1 MRLPP
6 RPTVY
11 EINTAVW
18 LERLGRERGR
28 ALELGEVPAAEWDA
42 LAGLP
47 VDAVWL
53 MGVWERSPA
62 GLAIALQRSG
72 DPGRQPSRAPRPRTR
87 GRDRVP
93 VLRPRLRG

>member
-18 LERLGRERGR
+18 LERLGRDKGR
-28 ALELGEVPAAEWDA
+28 ALTLDEVPDAEWDA

-62 GLAIALQRSG
+62 GPRDRAAATRESRPAIG
-72 DPGRQPSRAPRPRTR
+72 PPSPISHPRT
-87 GRDRVP
+87 
-93 VLRPRLRG
+93 